1 MRGSSAPLGYAH
13 KIMISIV
20 ALDIRDERLDL
31 ARVFG
36 AEYALNPRRCDPV
49 REVEKIIGGKADVV
63 IEASGAP
70 GTLDLATF
78 ILKHGGKLVISG
90 RHVIDERI
98 PLEKWHTFGFKV
110 FNISPSSSRDFNRD
124 FHDAVKLLRKGV
136 FDQSRLITHKFKF
149 ECPEV
154 ALRVASEKPPGYIKG
169 VIVF

>member
-1 MRGSSAPLGYAH
+1 MGCGCVGLLLQATPIRF
-13 KIMISIV
+13 MINIV

-49 REVEKIIGGKADVV
+49 REVEEIMGGKADVV

-70 GTLDLATF
+70 GTLNLAIF
-78 ILKHGGKLVISG
+78 ILKHCGKLVISG

-110 FNISPSSSRDFNRD
+110 FNISPSSSRDF
-124 FHDAVKLLRKGV
+124 HDTVKLLRKGV
-136 FDQSRLITHKFKF
+136 FDH
-149 ECPEV
+149 
-154 ALRVASEKPPGYIKG
+154 A
-169 VIVF
+169 